1 MTTKPKKDLAEGPV
15 KGIKVKLRL
24 KAPEENLSHFPE
36 NPDSMIGW
44 TIFGDLSICC
54 FPHIKSITHI

>member
-15 KGIKVKLRL
+15 KGISEITPE

-54 FPHIKSITHI
+54 FPHIKSITQI